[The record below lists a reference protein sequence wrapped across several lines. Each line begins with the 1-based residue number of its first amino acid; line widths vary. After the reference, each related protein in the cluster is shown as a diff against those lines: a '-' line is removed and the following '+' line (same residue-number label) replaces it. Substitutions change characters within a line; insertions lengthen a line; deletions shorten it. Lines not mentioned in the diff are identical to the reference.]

1 MYICQRWSSQN
12 EQKHLSI
19 DTQFYS
25 KSSFECTYL
34 ISRYKT
40 FISNTIS
47 DTILD
52 IHLETGEIKAYLK
65 ERTMNI
71 WKKNK

>member
-1 MYICQRWSSQN
+1 MPTMGFTKWTETHVST
-12 EQKHLSI
+12 
-19 DTQFYS
+19 DTQFYL
-25 KSSFECTYL
+25 KSSFECPCLT
-34 ISRYKT
+34 SRYKT

-52 IHLETGEIKAYLK
+52 IHLETGKMQTYLK

-71 WKKNK
+71 WKKDK